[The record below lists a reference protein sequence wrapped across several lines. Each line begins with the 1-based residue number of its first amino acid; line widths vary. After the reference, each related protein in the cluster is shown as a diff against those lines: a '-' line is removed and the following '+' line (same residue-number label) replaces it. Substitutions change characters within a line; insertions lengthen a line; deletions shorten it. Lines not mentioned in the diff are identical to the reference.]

1 MRLTWVDFPALGLAL
16 ARRSGHLNNG
26 SDDVELLLDLLIIV
40 FRENE
45 KIGSLKLR
53 YF

>member
-26 SDDVELLLDLLIIV
+26 SDEVELLLDLLNIV
-40 FRENE
+40 LRANE
-45 KIGSLKLR
+45 KIRGLKLR
-53 YF
+53 